1 MTDTTD
7 TVIILDLL
15 VDIFVV
21 IIVLLRTAFERIA
34 VPPLVGYLI
43 LGLVIGLINGGYEII
58 SPSAR
63 AVFEF
68 LGSVGLIIL
77 LFRVGLES
85 NLHELFEK
93 LPRAIPIWIGN
104 VVVSGVPAFI
114 VSRALLDLS
123 LVPSLFIAVALT
135 ATSIAVSVEMWR
147 DAGALRSANGE
158 TLIDVAELDD
168 LSGVALMAV
177 LVALAPAL
185 HFGGNGTATQIIAPT
200 AAWLALKALMLGVI
214 CVVIARY
221 GEVHLSSWL
230 SRTAAPNSIL
240 IVIAIG
246 IIIAAT
252 AALLGFTLAIGALFA
267 GLIFSRDPRVVR
279 METSFEPLHALF
291 TPFFFIGIGLGV
303 DAAAIVPGVVV
314 GLVLL
319 AVAVIGK
326 IVGAGVP
333 ALLTTGATGAAMI
346 GVSMVPRAEIAM
358 IVVQQGHALGE
369 WAVPSDVYAAIAFV
383 SIVTCVA
390 APLALRAML
399 RRWPQSSPD

>member
-1 MTDTTD
+1 
-7 TVIILDLL
+7 
-15 VDIFVV
+15 
-21 IIVLLRTAFERIA
+21 
-34 VPPLVGYLI
+34 
-43 LGLVIGLINGGYEII
+43 
-58 SPSAR
+58 
-63 AVFEF
+63 
-68 LGSVGLIIL
+68 
-77 LFRVGLES
+77 
-85 NLHELFEK
+85 
-93 LPRAIPIWIGN
+93 
-104 VVVSGVPAFI
+104 
-114 VSRALLDLS
+114 
-123 LVPSLFIAVALT
+123 
-135 ATSIAVSVEMWR
+135 
-147 DAGALRSANGE
+147 
-158 TLIDVAELDD
+158 
-168 LSGVALMAV
+168 
-177 LVALAPAL
+177 
-185 HFGGNGTATQIIAPT
+185 
-200 AAWLALKALMLGVI
+200 MLGVI

-303 DAAAIVPGVVV
+303 DAAAIVPGVAV